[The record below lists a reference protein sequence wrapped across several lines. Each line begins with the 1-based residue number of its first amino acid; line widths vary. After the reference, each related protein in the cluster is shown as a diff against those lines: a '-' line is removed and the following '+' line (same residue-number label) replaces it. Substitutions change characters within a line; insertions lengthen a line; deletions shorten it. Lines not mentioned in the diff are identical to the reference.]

1 MYLKKGRPLG
11 SINIYSPEDMARMKF
26 LGRKLKIRRRQLK
39 KTQTDIADAIGVK
52 FQQVQ
57 KYEKGNNALT
67 TFRLEP
73 LRIALDIPT
82 HKVGFLINK
91 YNPKVV

>member
-26 LGRKLKIRRRQLK
+26 LGRKLKKRRKQVK
-39 KTQTDIADAIGVK
+39 KTQTDIADAIGVT